1 MLSTGN
7 IEKKYST
14 LGLVGCTV
22 NNKISVENEG
32 AGGCLGGPTATFLSN
47 EELYLKAEK
56 ELLAL
61 ANQKGGNG
69 VIYANFQYRICVEQV
84 ADAVGGVMKAFG
96 SKSAS
101 ATTAQQVIQ
110 LWCYGTAVKIGD

>member
-22 NNKISVENEG
+22 NNKLSEEAKG
-32 AGGCLGGPTATFLSN
+32 AGGCQGGSTTIFLSN
-47 EELYLKAEK
+47 EELYSKAEK
-56 ELLAL
+56 ELLSL
-61 ANQKGGNG
+61 ATQKGGNG

-96 SKSAS
+96 SKSAN
-101 ATTAQQVIQ
+101 TTKAQQVIE
-110 LWCYGTAVKIGD
+110 LWCYGTAIKIAD

>member
-22 NNKISVENEG
+22 NNKTAESGDG
-32 AGGCLGGPTATFLSN
+32 AGGCSGGPTAAYVST
-47 EELYLKAEK
+47 EELYSMAEK

-61 ANQKGGNG
+61 ANKKGGDG
-69 VIYANFQYRICVEQV
+69 VVYANFQYRIAVEQV

-96 SKSAS
+96 SKTAS
-101 ATTAQQVIQ
+101 STQAQQVIE
-110 LWCYGTAVKIGD
+110 LFCYGTAVKFDD

>member
-32 AGGCLGGPTATFLSN
+32 AGGCLGGSTATFLSN

-96 SKSAS
+96 SKTAS

-110 LWCYGTAVKIGD
+110 LWCYGTAVKIAD